1 MNKNSTYA
9 FYGSLRKGME
19 LHKRFESGL
28 QYKFSIWLPGYEL
41 YSLGPYPCA
50 VPTQIAA
57 SKILV
62 EVVQITNPDV
72 AQQIFDIEINAG
84 YYLQDIQIKNESV
97 GIYLYKQAT
106 NYSKVIGGDW
116 VTFFGEQRK

>member
-1 MNKNSTYA
+1 MNKHSIYA
-9 FYGSLRKGME
+9 FYGSLRRGMA
-19 LHKRFESGL
+19 LHKKFESDL

-50 VPTQIAA
+50 VQTQNMAN
-57 SKILV
+57 KILV
-62 EVVQITNPDV
+62 EVMLVTNPDV
-72 AQQIFDIEINAG
+72 ARQIFDIEINAG
-84 YYLQDIQIKNESV
+84 YFFQNIQIKNEPV

-106 NYSKVIGGDW
+106 NNSKVIGGDW

>member
-1 MNKNSTYA
+1 MYA
-9 FYGSLRKGME
+9 FYGSLRRGME
-19 LHKRFESGL
+19 LHKKFESDL

-41 YSLGPYPCA
+41 YSLGSYPCA
-50 VPTQIAA
+50 VHTQNMS

-62 EVVQITNPDV
+62 EVMKITNPNV
-72 AQQIFDIEINAG
+72 AKEIFDIEIHAG
-84 YYLQDIQIKNESV
+84 YFYEHIQIKYEDV

-106 NYSKVIGGDW
+106 NNSKVIGGDW